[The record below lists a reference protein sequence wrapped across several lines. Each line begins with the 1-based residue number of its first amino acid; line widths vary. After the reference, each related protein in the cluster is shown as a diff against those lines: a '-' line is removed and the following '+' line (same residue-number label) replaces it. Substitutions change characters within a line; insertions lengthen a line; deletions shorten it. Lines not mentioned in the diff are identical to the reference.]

1 MPEGESTDSVR
12 KIVQNMFHLEYRS
25 EYASEDRLIEL

>member
-1 MPEGESTDSVR
+1 MPEGEPADSVR
-12 KIVQNMFHLEYRS
+12 KIVQNMFHSEYGS